1 MAANSV
7 TFDFSGSSVLVSG
20 GTSGIGYAVASA
32 FADRGAEVTV
42 TGTRESVGSYDGD
55 AVDLG
60 RFSSVRADMRDIEAI
75 DALAGEFDVLDVL
88 VNNAGTAFPD
98 GLDEWTPAGFR
109 AALETNLEGAFRLS
123 TGLKPA
129 LRASTIAGGASV
141 VNIASMSA
149 FRAVPMV
156 PGYSAAKAALVAT
169 TRNMALAWIGDGIR
183 VNAVA
188 PGLILT
194 RMTEAMT
201 DPSLAE
207 LTERELA
214 RIPAGRMGTPE
225 EVAAMVLFLATGSSS
240 YTTAATF
247 AVDGG
252 YLAF

>member
-1 MAANSV
+1 MTRDDETLRLYELGYKVVRGDLDNPETYRRVQAAQ
-7 TFDFSGSSVLVSG
+7 
-20 GTSGIGYAVASA
+20 
-32 FADRGAEVTV
+32 
-42 TGTRESVGSYDGD
+42 
-55 AVDLG
+55 
-60 RFSSVRADMRDIEAI
+60 
-75 DALAGEFDVLDVL
+75 
-88 VNNAGTAFPD
+88 
-98 GLDEWTPAGFR
+98 
-109 AALETNLEGAFRLS
+109 
-123 TGLKPA
+123 
-129 LRASTIAGGASV
+129 
-141 VNIASMSA
+141 
-149 FRAVPMV
+149 
-156 PGYSAAKAALVAT
+156 AALVAT